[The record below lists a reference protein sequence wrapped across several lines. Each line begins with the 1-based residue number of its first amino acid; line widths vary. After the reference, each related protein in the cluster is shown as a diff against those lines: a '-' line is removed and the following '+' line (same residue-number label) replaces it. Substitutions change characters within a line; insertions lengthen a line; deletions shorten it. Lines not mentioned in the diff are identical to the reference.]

1 MVTPI
6 QVPVFIASMVAR
18 VPQQKK
24 NMFLMKWLKA
34 EGEPIEAG
42 EAVVVIDTAKA
53 AIELVAPASG
63 LVFHLREVDE
73 KVKMRDILGVVA
85 DTEAEFQ
92 EYRQQNL
99 TEVA

>member
-34 EGEPIEAG
+34 EGEPVEAG
-42 EAVVVIDTAKA
+42 DAVVVIDTAKA

-63 LVFHLREVDE
+63 LVFHLLEVDA
-73 KVKMRDILGVVA
+73 KVKIRDILGVVA
-85 DTEAEFQ
+85 DTVAEFQ

-99 TEVA
+99 TAVA